1 MAICSFCGEKIG
13 LFKGVSKQPVYG
25 RYSPNELS
33 LCENC
38 NAIFNRLDAWDV
50 SAYETIES
58 KANSTEDNPVQRY
71 MREWKAANPGF
82 IELYEEYRKG
92 NLKKSEVR
100 RSNSRLIQKQENN
113 TLSQRA
119 DTPDHTKCRKCGRT
133 VMALTT
139 GKVVLSGGLL
149 CTSCYQ
155 SLGFSALDTDALM
168 KFRTKTYDQVLAYSR
183 RRMKDHTVA
192 QFFTPTYAPAPYCK
206 FNDHNQKMLVSDR
219 VHLSYKPEHYT
230 VFNYDQIISYEL
242 LEDGTS
248 IASGGLGRA
257 AVGGFLFGGVGAVV
271 GGLTRSYKGACTRLQ
286 IKLTVKDYDDPA
298 FFITLIN
305 SPTKKDSIAYKTY
318 IKEAESII
326 SKLQLIVG
334 NREEAKADMLPSA
347 NTESVADQIR
357 SFKALLDDGI
367 ITQEEFDAKKK
378 QLLGI

>member
-1 MAICSFCGEKIG
+1 
-13 LFKGVSKQPVYG
+13 
-25 RYSPNELS
+25 
-33 LCENC
+33 
-38 NAIFNRLDAWDV
+38 
-50 SAYETIES
+50 
-58 KANSTEDNPVQRY
+58 
-71 MREWKAANPGF
+71 
-82 IELYEEYRKG
+82 
-92 NLKKSEVR
+92 
-100 RSNSRLIQKQENN
+100 
-113 TLSQRA
+113 
-119 DTPDHTKCRKCGRT
+119 
-133 VMALTT
+133 
-139 GKVVLSGGLL
+139 
-149 CTSCYQ
+149 
-155 SLGFSALDTDALM
+155 
-168 KFRTKTYDQVLAYSR
+168 
-183 RRMKDHTVA
+183 MKDHNIA
-192 QFFTPTYAPAPYCK
+192 QFFAATYAPAPYCK
-206 FNDHNQKMLVSDR
+206 FNDRTEKILVSDK

-230 VFNYDQIISYEL
+230 IFNYDQIISYEL

-305 SPTKKDSIAYKTY
+305 SSTKKDSIAYKTY

-334 NREEAKADMLPSA
+334 SREEAKADILPSK
-347 NTESVADQIR
+347 NNESVADQIR